1 MSCLIG
7 SSGCTIGVKERFKII
22 YVQHS
27 KLPEEAKGALRI
39 ATNESIPVTV
49 VGKTDVHTELNLGG
63 YFVISAG
70 DLKAFIQAVKALDK
84 IKKTP

>member
-1 MSCLIG
+1 MIFLIN
-7 SSGCTIGVKERFKII
+7 SSGCTIGVKERFRVI

-27 KLPEEAKGALRI
+27 KLPEETHGALRI
-39 ATNESIPVTV
+39 ATNKKVPVTI
-49 VGKTDVHTELNLGG
+49 VGKTDVHAELNIGG